1 MEARTRGPQ
10 AMRYGIFG
18 FRPVLVARAMAVV
31 GASLGADCPDSGG
44 HDGFAN
50 ADSAALLDVA
60 APLMTIGAGN
70 IVSASTSP
78 AK

>member
-1 MEARTRGPQ
+1 
-10 AMRYGIFG
+10 MRYGIFG